1 MEDAECVY
9 IKRPYYSDMIVLL
22 NLPTLPVHMTNLKE
36 LKCVAVLDF
45 QFELIVFLQ
54 EIEVCCGPLSS
65 IKFYNLSKKEV
76 CCGKGISP
84 RRRDK

>member
-1 MEDAECVY
+1 MVDAECVY

-54 EIEVCCGPLSS
+54 EIEVCCRPFIFNKILLL
-65 IKFYNLSKKEV
+65 IKKRGVLQERNKSEKK
-76 CCGKGISP
+76 
-84 RRRDK
+84 R